1 MTILKE
7 LRRRRKVQDIFPL
20 WNPMIFISSI
30 EIGIYTSKFL
40 LLNYRNRDV
49 YSTQAVGMYGII
61 IFLDLFFDKA
71 IVFIF

>member
-1 MTILKE
+1 MEISNDYFKGAME
-7 LRRRRKVQDIFPL
+7 KKKGSRH
-20 WNPMIFISSI
+20 MIFISSI

-40 LLNYRNRDV
+40 LPNYRNRDV

>member
-1 MTILKE
+1 
-7 LRRRRKVQDIFPL
+7 
-20 WNPMIFISSI
+20 MIFISSI

-40 LLNYRNRDV
+40 LPNYRNRDV

>member
-1 MTILKE
+1 
-7 LRRRRKVQDIFPL
+7 
-20 WNPMIFISSI
+20 MIFISSI